1 MPQETNLNVAPYFD
15 DFDPQK
21 DYYKVLFKPGYPVQA
36 RELTTLQSVLQN
48 QIEKFGTHF
57 FKEGEK
63 IIPGQLTYL
72 NNYYAVEIESQFLG
86 INVEEYLDQL
96 IGKTI
101 RGETSGVVAKVVSYI
116 TDIQSERS
124 NFTLYVDYIETSSSN
139 LSDREFFD
147 GEVLITDESINFLN
161 TFITAG
167 EGFASTIATDSTSTG
182 SAFALGEGIYFLR
195 GYFVQVDDEIL
206 ILDQYANTPS
216 YRVGLLIDE
225 DVISS
230 ELDSTLNDNA
240 QGFNNYAAPGADRLR
255 IRASLAKK
263 DLNDFDDQN
272 FVQLATVENG
282 ILREGKKT
290 NKTSELTDELARR
303 TFDESGHY
311 YVKRFRVDCKESL
324 NDGYGNRGIYNE
336 NQQTSGGS
344 TPSDSLAIYK
354 IGPGKA
360 YVRGYEIETRSPS
373 FIDVPKPRTTRLA
386 ENQAINFSFGPT
398 IVVNNVTGS
407 PRIGFNTG
415 TTLQL
420 RDQRVGI
427 DSFVAAGN
435 EIGIARVYDF
445 ALESGSYDS
454 SNLNI
459 NQWDLSLFDIQTY
472 TNITL
477 NEAVNLSLPV
487 HVKGR
492 SSGATGFLRYPST
505 GVAITAYQVNGQF
518 FNGEELIFN
527 GISDGSRVSV
537 AVTNKNL
544 SDVKS
549 IFGSVGFGGTFSA
562 DLLQVSSRVIGI
574 ASISSASSGI
584 STITTSAVAFPGIVT
599 TGNLI
604 RYSRPGFTD
613 KSFARVT
620 SVQTNTITVTGVTT
634 VTGVCDGG
642 LSATS
647 LSLTDL
653 TVLKSNIP
661 VSAGSGNFAGNN
673 SIFSV
678 FPKKNIATVD
688 TSSSSLIIRK
698 SVTVDITDGSTTTIS
713 AGTNEVFLP
722 FDEERY
728 SLIRSDGTLEVLT
741 EDRFEFT
748 VGSTQLTINGLG
760 SNDTG
765 ATLITTRRKSNITS
779 KVKRKKIVDSIVIN
793 KSKYQGSGVGNT
805 TLNDGLTYGN
815 YPFGTRIQDETIS
828 LNVPDVIRI
837 YGVFESEN
845 SSDPTSPSMSLGS
858 MDGPS
863 ATTNDL
869 IIGEEITGK
878 TSGAKAIYITR
889 NSDTNIGFIYENSI
903 SFEVGEV
910 VTFSQSGVNAIASSD
925 LSVGSKNIT
934 SNYRFSN
941 GQNLTYY
948 DYSRIIRRSGAS
960 EPTRRLK
967 VFFSKGYYDS
977 SDTGDITTVESYNSF
992 EYGSEIATINSIR
1005 NTDIVDARPRVI
1017 NYTVSEGANSPFEF
1031 NGRSFNAG
1039 STGQHSSK
1047 DVIASDE
1054 SITLSYTYYLPRIDR
1069 LYLDKDGIF
1078 IVKFGAPDDNP
1089 KLPEEVSG
1097 AMNIAN
1103 IFLPAYLYS
1112 AQQVRIDSVDHKRYQ
1127 MNDIFKLERR
1137 IKNLE
1142 YYTSLSNLETNTL
1155 NLFVSD
1161 ANGLNRFKSGIFV
1174 DGFLNRIPQ
1183 DSSIGVKNS
1192 VDIRKAE
1199 CRPSHYTTA
1208 LNLEIGS
1215 TSIAGIGTTTIANQ
1229 DKRFA
1234 DILGTNIKRSNS
1246 VVTLNYSDTSWLKQP
1261 FATRTESVTPFF
1273 VKFWQ
1278 GTLEFEP
1285 TVDVWIDVNRQVVNS
1300 VEMEGSFL
1308 GIAEA
1313 MRAEVTTAADGSR
1326 SGISPVIWQSW
1337 ETTGVDVSFS
1347 LSSSQSSSSSSS
1359 TSLRQGSLSEFRDS
1373 TADRSSA
1380 TSVPQTFLVE
1390 EETTDTTTSTTISG
1404 TVGVDLQQQ
1413 RRGTQTTV
1421 TEQIDTESLGD
1432 RITSRNIINFMRSR
1446 NIEFT
1451 GRRLKPFTQVY
1462 PFFDNVDVNS
1472 FCFSKLLEIEMSSG
1486 TFQVGETVIGFMPS
1500 TQTTPNVDTQS
1511 SPTIIFRV
1519 STPNHKYG
1527 PYNNPTDIFE
1537 RNPYDRE
1544 NQISTLYSASSTIL
1558 NIDTFSLADESQ
1570 PNFRG
1575 NVRTGMLLRG
1585 QSSGAEAT
1593 VSNVR
1598 LVTDR
1603 LGTIIGSFL
1612 VPNGNNASN
1621 PIFETGRTRFRLTSS
1636 SIDSKVP
1643 GVVTTSAE
1651 EIFYSQ
1657 GDIDNT
1663 QEVTLSLRNARVDH
1677 NDNFLQTRTIG
1688 DSASSST
1695 TFVSGTDSS
1704 TRLTGEYRDP
1714 LAQSFIVDDETGIFV
1729 TKIDLYFAEK
1739 SNDLPVTV
1747 QIREVELGTPSQK
1760 ILPYSEV
1767 ELSPDQVNTSS
1778 DASIAT
1784 TFEFESPVYL
1794 EGQREY
1800 AIIIISNSTEYT
1812 VWISRLGESDIST
1825 LGTERGQILVS
1836 TQRLLGS
1843 LFKSQNA
1850 STWTPSQYEDLTFEL
1865 YRANFVSS
1873 GSVQFFNPELSKDL
1887 ELLTA
1892 NPITMTS
1899 NTVRIGIGTTVNDQ
1913 ELTIGNTI
1921 LQNGVNVSGKL
1932 VGYGGTATGNL
1943 NITNAGVG
1951 YTPSSGSL
1959 TYSGVAL
1966 TSVIGNGV
1974 NATAD
1979 IHINNGVAIG
1989 ATIINGGTGYT
2000 VGDIVSPIQIGSNS
2014 LGNGMRLSISQ
2025 LSGQNQLIVSN
2036 IQGEFETG
2044 VGKSIQYIN
2053 NAGVTT
2059 DLNGQIGGNVL
2070 AISPITEVSDGL
2082 HFKVFQRNH
2091 GMHSGVNKVTISNVQ
2106 SDTTPTTLSANYLAA
2121 ATGNISVASTSNFG
2135 TFENVSIGAT
2145 NPGYALIGNE
2155 IISYTGVAA
2164 NALTGVTRQIDG
2176 TKAFSYLSGDLV
2188 YKYELNGVSLRRI
2201 NKTHTLSDATVSD
2214 PRSFDFYN
2222 VKVDMTSNG
2231 IDRSSTVTMPELHFN
2246 ETKIGGG
2253 IKARSTYNV
2262 QYELITPNVRVI
2274 SPTGT
2279 GIVPSVRTITG
2290 RSVGGSEAGYV
2301 DKGFKQISLNQA
2313 NYFDSPRM
2321 VASRVNE
2328 NEYLTSLPGN
2338 KSFTMNLNLTTS
2350 DSRIS
2355 PAIDLQSNSIIFTSN
2370 RVNSPVSNYATDFR
2384 VNDVV
2389 NDPNAFYYVTKN
2401 VTLENPAT
2409 SIQVIVDGYVSN
2421 YSDLRAFYAVDQE
2434 TQVNE
2439 TIFVPFPGYQNI
2451 NVYGNVINP
2460 SINNG
2465 QSSSLVPKV
2474 DEYAY
2479 EPSGE
2484 LFKEYK
2490 FTIDNLQPFKFFRI
2504 KLIGTST
2511 NQAFV
2516 PVIKN
2521 FRVIALA

>member
-48 QIEKFGTHF
+48 QIERFGTHF

-206 ILDQYANTPS
+206 ILDQYTNTPS

-255 IRASLAKK
+255 ISASLAKK

-354 IGPGKA
+354 IAPGKA

-477 NEAVNLSLPV
+477 NETVNLSLPV

-878 TSGAKAIYITR
+878 TSGAKAIYITK

-910 VTFSQSGVNAIASSD
+910 VTFSQSGVNAIVSSD

-1951 YTPSSGSL
+1951 YTPSSGNL

-1966 TSVIGNGV
+1966 TSIIGNGI

-1979 IHINNGVAIG
+1979 IHIDNGVAIG

-2000 VGDIVSPIQIGSNS
+2000 VGDIVSPIQIGSNN
-2014 LGNGMRLSISQ
+2014 LGSGMRLSISQ

-2106 SDTTPTTLSANYLAA
+2106 SDTTPTTLSANYLTA

-2338 KSFTMNLNLTTS
+2338 KSFTMNLNFTTS

-2465 QSSSLVPKV
+2465 QPSSLVPKV